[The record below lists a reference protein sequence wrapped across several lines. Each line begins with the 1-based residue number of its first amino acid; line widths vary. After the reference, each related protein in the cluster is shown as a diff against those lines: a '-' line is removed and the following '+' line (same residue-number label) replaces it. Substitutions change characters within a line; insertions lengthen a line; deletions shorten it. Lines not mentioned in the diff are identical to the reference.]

1 LPEAGGYH
9 DQLDRQMKEM
19 VIATNI
25 YDTIRKVK
33 SARGR
38 AIHNLSKAERDLL
51 FPLVKERLV

>member
-1 LPEAGGYH
+1 
-9 DQLDRQMKEM
+9 MKEM